1 MTSGSIDTNPF
12 REIIAFA
19 DNDPSRIQSFCQ
31 DRWNASDRSW
41 KAKFLS
47 DAFEGPNPDQ
57 ILVRLLRDPSYED
70 PRHNLTV
77 WSRPTPAVTTLAA
90 YCQTQL
96 RELGLDIWLTP
107 QDSLH
112 MTVLVLALQRSA
124 DELDSMM
131 PSLRPPLVKMSEI
144 YSSHRTRLVKPAI
157 YFSDSGV
164 VLSYVPCAGEITDG
178 EAVDHQYT
186 FLHLQR
192 DLFELGHEHGIAISA
207 QKPPGSCYMTLG
219 RFVKGEDPGSNTKL
233 DPAAIALWQLETGSL
248 GMQKALISE
257 RVQAG
262 MAEGSLYLF
271 QHSSRMV

>member
-1 MTSGSIDTNPF
+1 
-12 REIIAFA
+12 
-19 DNDPSRIQSFCQ
+19 
-31 DRWNASDRSW
+31 
-41 KAKFLS
+41 
-47 DAFEGPNPDQ
+47 
-57 ILVRLLRDPSYED
+57 
-70 PRHNLTV
+70 
-77 WSRPTPAVTTLAA
+77 
-90 YCQTQL
+90 
-96 RELGLDIWLTP
+96 
-107 QDSLH
+107 
-112 MTVLVLALQRSA
+112 MTVLVIALQLSA

-233 DPAAIALWQLETGSL
+233 DPAAIALWVAGVKKINEVLRREYWPADGS
-248 GMQKALISE
+248 APE
-257 RVQAG
+257 AG
-262 MAEGSLYLF
+262 NWVIGDAEGLDIRKGASWYGGGESL
-271 QHSSRMV
+271 SISA